1 MDARIEENL
10 QRLGIRASEVQSG
23 HYEEA
28 REDDLDVPECV
39 LELMFDLPWNDEG
52 PFFAQE
58 GEDERTEVL
67 FLGPEEFDEELDP
80 DTVEEYGE
88 FIVFA
93 QLAGEELFLM
103 FQADD
108 ALDDP
113 VFYLWES
120 EAAGSDDALSE
131 LGDFDNLLSCLHGSA
146 TQESEEGVSFDEL
159 DPVSDLDFEDGL

>member
-1 MDARIEENL
+1 M
-10 QRLGIRASEVQSG
+10 
-23 HYEEA
+23 
-28 REDDLDVPECV
+28 
-39 LELMFDLPWNDEG
+39 
-52 PFFAQE
+52 
-58 GEDERTEVL
+58 L

-146 TQESEEGVSFDEL
+146 TLESEEGVSFDEL